1 MIPILPSQPI
11 RREKTCLIFSWPLV
25 YQENFTSST
34 SDGLKIKRCMSDKG
48 KCPSGFVTVEI
59 GLVVVETNVV
69 LVVDVVVVVVVVLI
83 IVVVVLVVVLLVV
96 VLVVV
101 VLVIVVGVVVVKT
114 VPHS

>member
-48 KCPSGFVTVEI
+48 KCPSGSVAVEI
-59 GLVVVETNVV
+59 GLVVVETAEV
-69 LVVDVVVVVVVVLI
+69 LVVDVVVLVVVVL
-83 IVVVVLVVVLLVV
+83 V